1 MSSDNPAVHT
11 TLTCKSKFIRL
22 TPDEERVCKYR
33 NSFPSVNENKWV
45 NKFIKGEKK

>member
-1 MSSDNPAVHT
+1 MSSENSKIQP
-11 TLTCKSKFIRL
+11 TLTCRSKFIRL
-22 TPDEERVCKYR
+22 SPDEEKACKFR